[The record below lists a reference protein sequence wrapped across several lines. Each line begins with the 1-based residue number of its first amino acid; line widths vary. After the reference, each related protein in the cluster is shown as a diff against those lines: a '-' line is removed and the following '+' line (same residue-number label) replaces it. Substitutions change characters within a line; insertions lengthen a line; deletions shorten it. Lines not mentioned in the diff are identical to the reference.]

1 MFICWHLNYLF
12 DLSFHRINMV
22 VLVNIVPTHGNVL
35 QVLYKVS
42 RNNFRFFK
50 IVLLITSRFLV
61 QSYILSMVVK
71 SLMWKFVS
79 ANQYF
84 SETAPDNSLYR
95 ELEEKYYRYALK
107 NNFVSSIFCDLFQRD
122 FA

>member
-12 DLSFHRINMV
+12 DISFHRINMV

>member
-1 MFICWHLNYLF
+1 MIY
-12 DLSFHRINMV
+12 
-22 VLVNIVPTHGNVL
+22 
-35 QVLYKVS
+35 VS
-42 RNNFRFFK
+42 RNNLRFFK

-84 SETAPDNSLYR
+84 SKTAPDNSLYR
-95 ELEEKYYRYALK
+95 ELEEKYYR
-107 NNFVSSIFCDLFQRD
+107 
-122 FA
+122 